1 MTNLI
6 KQASSLESEKFD
18 ERIKG
23 DMLFKLVLEIKHYV
37 SVTKRVTSSSTSKI
51 VKQNNKL
58 FDLQPQKEQS
68 FQHESDEDWF

>member
-6 KQASSLESEKFD
+6 KQASILESEKFD

-51 VKQNNKL
+51 VK
-58 FDLQPQKEQS
+58 
-68 FQHESDEDWF
+68 